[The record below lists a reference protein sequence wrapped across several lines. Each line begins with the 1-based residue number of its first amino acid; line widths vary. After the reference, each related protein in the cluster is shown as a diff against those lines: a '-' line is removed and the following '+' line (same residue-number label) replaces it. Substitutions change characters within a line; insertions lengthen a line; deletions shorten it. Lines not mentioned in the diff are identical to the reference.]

1 MRLSVKDEAVANL
14 EGLAMMSL
22 IVSSNFNAADV
33 CFLRLRSSRTS
44 LRSEAMSNYTG
55 ALDGGPV
62 SVLFRTHL
70 DGQLAQAMEQ
80 IIRTPSD
87 GVRGGQASAA
97 Q

>member
-1 MRLSVKDEAVANL
+1 
-14 EGLAMMSL
+14 
-22 IVSSNFNAADV
+22 
-33 CFLRLRSSRTS
+33 
-44 LRSEAMSNYTG
+44 MSNYTG